1 MFTGEEEAG
10 EEAGAIPAEGADE
23 GTEEQAPEG
32 EDNSEKSSDDAEGEA
47 PKDGED
53 ATKEEE
59 DEEPPTR
66 KPKTNAD
73 WVALRRQKKLE
84 KVQKEKEQGEDKEG
98 EDDAEDDD
106 LDMSDEDA
114 KLIDKVVSKRLAPIE
129 QERQETQLKGE
140 INDFIATN
148 PEFAPFKDK
157 ALKWAKHPSWKDIP
171 TKQLMF
177 AVAGEKLLKIGAT
190 REKQAGDKARATKT
204 GTNTGGDATG
214 KKPVWEMSDA
224 EFAKEVEAVKLGTK

>member
-10 EEAGAIPAEGADE
+10 GESEAAPAEGTQ
-23 GTEEQAPEG
+23 GTEEEETEG
-32 EDNSEKSSDDAEGEA
+32 EDNSEKSSDDADGDASKE
-47 PKDGED
+47 GED
-53 ATKEEE
+53 ATEEDK

-84 KVQKEKEQGEDKEG
+84 KARKAKEQGEEEEG
-98 EDDAEDDD
+98 DDAAEDDD
-106 LDMSDEDA
+106 LDVSEEDA
-114 KLIDKVVSKRLAPIE
+114 KVIDKVLSKRLAPIE
-129 QERQETQLKGE
+129 QERYETQLKGE

-148 PEFAPFKDK
+148 PEFSPYAEK

-190 REKQAGDKARATKT
+190 REKQAIVKARATKT
-204 GTNTGGDATG
+204 GTNGGGDATG